1 MLKVLFADDEP
12 LMLEGLRYLVDWNTL
27 GFEIC
32 GEALDGEDAERLI
45 QARRPDLVI
54 TDVRMPVID
63 GLDLIER
70 FSESDSR
77 PKFIIFSGYADFDY
91 ARRALKYGVSNYLTK
106 PLDETELIR
115 AVQAV
120 VSDISAARER
130 FKRQSAL
137 SAMVLSERVTRILM
151 RMDTR
156 TEIEGALGSLGI
168 NPDSRFCCVL
178 IHGITEV
185 MPSFPDTPQPHIE
198 DNIAGS
204 SIQAF
209 PFEAGIGKQGFL
221 LVSPAKERTS
231 HRMAER
237 WINEVRGR
245 YPRSVTYSVSSEQT
259 GAGRLHTA
267 YQEALKAELCRPH
280 TDQRSIRQYAKQ
292 SEDQLAELPADLK
305 KSIHQAVTEG
315 DVKHLQ
321 VQLKSVFHF
330 FADITSKAWI
340 EAYLTNIK
348 TNLLREIAAKG
359 GDAAGWEEKWFA
371 RKADTCLL
379 PQLEQQTLAE
389 LSEAAEW
396 FAEADPGLDDPVVAA
411 AVGYIETHYG
421 EKLKLQDIARQL
433 HINSAYLGQ
442 RIKKLT
448 GKSFNELLHSIRIE
462 QAKKLLRRT
471 ELPIYDVAQLVGYS
485 DADLFTS
492 RFKSLNGISP
502 SVYKKG

>member
-12 LMLEGLRYLVDWNTL
+12 LMLEGLRYLVDWNNL

-106 PLDETELIR
+106 PLDEMELVR

-120 VSDISAARER
+120 VSEISKARER
-130 FKRQSAL
+130 FKRQSVL
-137 SAMVLSERVTRILM
+137 SALVLSERVTRILM
-151 RMDTR
+151 RMDTQA
-156 TEIEGALGSLGI
+156 EIDEALGSLGI

-178 IHGITEV
+178 IHRITADV
-185 MPSFPDTPQPHIE
+185 PDSLELSLLNIE
-198 DNIAGS
+198 DQAAGWS
-204 SIQAF
+204 VKAL
-209 PFEAGIGKQGFL
+209 PFDAGLGKQGFL

-231 HRMAER
+231 GRMAER
-237 WINEVRGR
+237 WINEVRSR

-259 GAGRLHTA
+259 GTGRLHTA

-280 TDQRSIRQYAKQ
+280 TDQRTIRQYMEQ
-292 SEDQLAELPADLK
+292 SEDQLAELPAELK
-305 KSIHQAVTEG
+305 KSIYQAVTEG

-321 VQLKSVFHF
+321 VQLKSVFQF
-330 FADITSKAWI
+330 FADITSKAWV

-348 TNLLREIAAKG
+348 TDLLREIAAKG
-359 GDAAGWEEKWFA
+359 GDASTWEDKWFA
-371 RKADTCLL
+371 RKADICLL

-396 FAEADPGLDDPVVAA
+396 FAEAAPELDDPVVAA

-433 HINSAYLGQ
+433 HVNSAYLGQ

-448 GKSFNELLHSIRIE
+448 GKSFNELLHSIRIGE
-462 QAKKLLRRT
+462 AKKLLRRT

-492 RFKSLNGISP
+492 KFKLLNGISP